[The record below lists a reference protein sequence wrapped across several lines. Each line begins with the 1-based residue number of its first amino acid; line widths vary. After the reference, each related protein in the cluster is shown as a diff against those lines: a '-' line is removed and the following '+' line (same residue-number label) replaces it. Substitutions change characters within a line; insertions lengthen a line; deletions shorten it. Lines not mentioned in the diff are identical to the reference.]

1 MNSSGSPTGYSTLK
15 RARQMK
21 NCGRMPTLC
30 PIEPLT
36 VRNSRTLRPRGML
49 THNRRTNTQ
58 ARKSFLL
65 FSSPSFL
72 PFPLFQPL
80 PVLNFLEDFSFYA
93 LNAINHQILHRL
105 IQIRSP
111 HLRRST
117 PPRKALIPDHYLRI
131 HYFQHWLQRPLSY
144 N

>member
-1 MNSSGSPTGYSTLK
+1 MNSSRNPTGYSTLK

-21 NCGRMPTLC
+21 NCGCMSTLC

-36 VRNSRTLRPRGML
+36 VRNSHAPRPSGML
-49 THNRRTNTQ
+49 TRRRANTQ
-58 ARKSFLL
+58 AGKSFLL
-65 FSSPSFL
+65 FSFPSFL
-72 PFPLFQPL
+72 PFLLFQPL

-93 LNAINHQILHRL
+93 LNAINHQLLHCL

-111 HLRRST
+111 RLRRFT
-117 PPRKALIPDHYLRI
+117 PPRKTLIPDHYLRI
-131 HYFQHWLQRPLSY
+131 HYFQHWLQRPLSH